1 MNAEKCEK
9 EDIKLI
15 TNKMTPVNL
24 KRKEKHLLQN
34 GRLES

>member
-24 KRKEKHLLQN
+24 KRKALLQN